1 MKKIRVLSI
10 VLTLFMMALI
20 FFFSSQNSTDSAQLS
35 GGVTRNIVEFFV
47 GILNLP
53 SHTESAWVDML
64 HGFVRKAAHFSI
76 YAALGF
82 CSAFALKSN
91 TKCDT
96 KRILIYAVLFCM
108 LYAVSDEIHQ
118 LFVGGRACRAFDV
131 FIDTVGATVGSVCFI
146 VIPPLCVKFRN
157 RNDWWILITIF
168 IMAAIVAF
176 SSQTSDRSN
185 DLSKAVSGKIADA
198 YNFIFCGG
206 EKVLTVSDINHVVR
220 KSAHFFIYL
229 ALGCFTTIMMMKK
242 GKYKVHT
249 SWLCAVIISSAYAA
263 ADEFHQIF
271 VSGRGP
277 MITDVRLD
285 MMGALTGATIYV
297 LYHMIRT
304 EISCTYRRR
313 YDIQG
318 KMMKGAEHEH

>member
-10 VLTLFMMALI
+10 IITLFVMALI
-20 FFFSSQNSTDSAQLS
+20 FFFSSQNSTESAELS

-53 SHTESAWVDML
+53 SETESVWVDML
-64 HGFVRKAAHFSI
+64 HGFVRKAAHFSV

-82 CSAFALKSN
+82 CASFAVKSN
-91 TKCDT
+91 IKSDK
-96 KRILIYAVLFCM
+96 KRIFIYTVLFCV

-131 FIDTVGATVGSVCFI
+131 FIDTAGAAIGSLCFI
-146 VIPPLCVKFRN
+146 IIPPLCVKLRK

-168 IMAAIVAF
+168 IMIAIVAF
-176 SSQTSDRSN
+176 SSQTSDRSD
-185 DLSKAVSGKIADA
+185 DLSKAVSAKIADL
-198 YNFIFCGG
+198 YNFIFCRGD
-206 EKVLTVSDINHVVR
+206 KVLTVSDINHLVR
-220 KSAHFFIYL
+220 KMAHFFIYL
-229 ALGCFTTIMMMKK
+229 ALGCFITVMMMKK
-242 GKYKVHT
+242 GKYRVHT

-263 ADEFHQIF
+263 TDEFHQVF
-271 VSGRGP
+271 VAGRGP

-297 LYHMIRT
+297 LYHMIRL
-304 EISCTYRRR
+304 ELSHTYRRR

-318 KMMKGAEHEH
+318 KMMKGAENEH